1 MISLVL
7 LLITKKIF
15 QYLDLNKFSMKKKMI
30 LVSMVAFYCFAC
42 GNANNES
49 AEKRDSSTTTATPP
63 PPPAST
69 MKNGISQEDY
79 DKGLALIG
87 SSDCLTC
94 HKVSE
99 KLVGP
104 AYKDVASRYTA
115 NADTIN
121 MLADKII
128 KGGGGK
134 WGEAQ
139 MTPHPNVSK
148 EDAVQMVK
156 YVLAIE

>member
-1 MISLVL
+1 
-7 LLITKKIF
+7 
-15 QYLDLNKFSMKKKMI
+15 MKKKI
-30 LVSMVAFYCFAC
+30 VLVSMVALWCFAC
-42 GNANNES
+42 NNASNES
-49 AEKRDSSTTTATPP
+49 TSTTKTDTAKTEVAPP
-63 PPPAST
+63 VET
-69 MKNGISQEDY
+69 MKNGITKEDY
-79 DKGLALIG
+79 EKGLALIG

-104 AYKDVASRYTA
+104 AYKDVANRYTA

-121 MLADKII
+121 MLAGKII
-128 KGGGGK
+128 NGGAGR
-134 WGEAQ
+134 WGEAA
-139 MTPHPNVSK
+139 MTSHPNLSK